1 MPTGRTLKIN
11 EKDEREMF
19 QNKNGVKTCMPTEI
33 VMDKITEKQ
42 TENQTQFSYIDSL
55 KMEDFD

>member
-1 MPTGRTLKIN
+1 MKIN

-19 QNKNGVKTCMPTEI
+19 QNKNGVKTCMPAEI
-33 VMDKITEKQ
+33 VMDKIIEKQ
-42 TENQTQFSYIDSL
+42 TKNQTQFCYNDSL